1 MSQLTIKENFINQLQ
16 TQFNVDL
23 KSSNLEQRYQVL
35 ASIVQQRLQT
45 LHMSTQDQIKKH
57 QLKKTIYFSMEFLMG
72 RMITNNLYSL
82 GIYDDIKALFEEHHL
97 DINEVENYETD
108 AGLGNGGLGRLA
120 ACFLDSAAALK
131 LPLYGNSIRYSKG
144 FFVQTIEERQG
155 FGVGCIEAVAH
166 SNGYIND
173 EKLKELAI
181 PLLKS
186 GYGNYLM
193 SLID

>member
-45 LHMSTQDQIKKH
+45 LHTSTQDQIKNH

-82 GIYDDIKALFEEHHL
+82 GIYDNIKALFEEHHL
-97 DINEVENYETD
+97 DINEVEN
-108 AGLGNGGLGRLA
+108 
-120 ACFLDSAAALK
+120 
-131 LPLYGNSIRYSKG
+131 
-144 FFVQTIEERQG
+144 
-155 FGVGCIEAVAH
+155 
-166 SNGYIND
+166 
-173 EKLKELAI
+173 
-181 PLLKS
+181 
-186 GYGNYLM
+186 
-193 SLID
+193 